1 MQMEA
6 GAVRRTVASV
16 RPLDVTVTRPGTVE
30 EIADNLR
37 PATRGAPALALT
49 GAGVST
55 DSGIPDYRGPDGRR
69 RVAPMELAEFVG
81 SPEACRRYWARSF
94 VGWARFDAARPN
106 GCHTALTAL
115 QRAGVVGGIV
125 TQNVDGLHQRAG
137 ATDVVELHGS
147 LSAVVCLGCGA
158 RTSRTDLDVRIR
170 ADNPG
175 FEATSDEIRPDG
187 DVSLEAAH
195 VERFVVPRCAACGAD
210 LLKPDV
216 VFFGESVPRPLVD
229 EVFARVEA
237 APALLVLGTSLG
249 VMSGLRFVR
258 RAAARG
264 IPVLTITRRAT
275 RDEHLHTVHVDEPLR
290 PALERLV
297 ELVG

>member
-1 MQMEA
+1 M
-6 GAVRRTVASV
+6 
-16 RPLDVTVTRPGTVE
+16 
-30 EIADNLR
+30 
-37 PATRGAPALALT
+37 
-49 GAGVST
+49 
-55 DSGIPDYRGPDGRR
+55 
-69 RVAPMELAEFVG
+69 
-81 SPEACRRYWARSF
+81 
-94 VGWARFDAARPN
+94 
-106 GCHTALTAL
+106 
-115 QRAGVVGGIV
+115 
-125 TQNVDGLHQRAG
+125 
-137 ATDVVELHGS
+137 
-147 LSAVVCLGCGA
+147 
-158 RTSRTDLDVRIR
+158 RIR

-297 ELVG
+297 QLLA